1 MIDINKTPLYQGLY
15 HGPEGKELT
24 VSLRTAP
31 CRFNCTMCAWK
42 SDYLE
47 KIEESDVVAQIEGV
61 ISNYRHRIPE
71 VEQFSFGNE
80 GSVLDEKTLKL
91 ETLLQI
97 TEILRDI
104 FPRISFE
111 TQVAFITQDRIE
123 ALKKAASDKP
133 IEFTVGFETSNN
145 DIRQKVLR
153 KGLPQNLFERKIALL
168 SKNNIFI
175 RVYVM
180 LKPSPYM
187 SEAEGIEDCV
197 STIKYLHDLGE
208 KNNNPIVVHLNPTFI
223 LKGSKFEAM
232 AKAQHY
238 KPPTLWSLAEVLH
251 RVKPLGMK
259 FHLGLSIEGIE
270 HRNGYI
276 FGNCETCNPVFL
288 KEMRQY
294 NKHHDLDR
302 LIEGLPSCT
311 CRPPFI
317 TF

>member
-1 MIDINKTPLYQGLY
+1 
-15 HGPEGKELT
+15 
-24 VSLRTAP
+24 
-31 CRFNCTMCAWK
+31 
-42 SDYLE
+42 
-47 KIEESDVVAQIEGV
+47 
-61 ISNYRHRIPE
+61 
-71 VEQFSFGNE
+71 
-80 GSVLDEKTLKL
+80 LDEKTLKL

-251 RVKPLGMK
+251 RVNPLGMK

-270 HRNGYI
+270 HRNGHI